1 MADLER
7 DRVYTDDTTVEPT
20 DADMDSRAG
29 DGEHHATTGGSAVA
43 GAVTGGLV
51 GLAGGPVGAVAG
63 AVGGAIVGAAA
74 ERVMHTDDDREG
86 EAMGLDSD
94 RDGNMAI
101 ESREKETPRGAYDAG
116 DTRMAAG
123 TMDRPGTMDRS
134 GSTVQV
140 REEQLIPRKEM
151 VQTGEVEVR
160 KEVHTEHKT
169 IDVPVTREEVVIDRH
184 PVDSRPATDAS
195 FREEGQTVRVPVMEE
210 RVEVEKRPVV
220 TEEISVGKR
229 IEQDTQPV
237 SAELRREEAHV
248 ERNDAEVR
256 DTTTGTRPM
265 GSTMPGH
272 QHSWVENSCSCGA
285 TR

>member
-7 DRVYTDDTTVEPT
+7 DRIYTDETPVDAT
-20 DADMDSRAG
+20 DADMDSRVG

-43 GAVTGGLV
+43 GAVTGGVV
-51 GLAGGPVGAVAG
+51 GLAGGPVGAVVG

-86 EAMGLDSD
+86 DAMGLDND
-94 RDGNMAI
+94 RDGNVAI
-101 ESREKETPRGAYDAG
+101 ESREKEMPRGAYDAT

-123 TMDRPGTMDRS
+123 TMDRPGTMDRG

-140 REEQLIPRKEM
+140 REEQLTPRKEM

-184 PVDSRPATDAS
+184 PVDARPSDRPIRDTA
-195 FREEGQTVRVPVMEE
+195 EGQTIRVPVMEE
-210 RVEVEKRPVV
+210 QVSVEKRPVV
-220 TEEISVGKR
+220 TEEITVGKR
-229 IEQDTQPV
+229 VEQDTQKV
-237 SAELRREEAHV
+237 SGEVRREEAHV
-248 ERNDAEVR
+248 ERNDADWRER
-256 DTTTGTRPM
+256 DAAAG
-265 GSTMPGH
+265 TMPGH
-272 QHSWVENSCSCGA
+272 QHSWTGNSCSCGA